1 MSNKLKGKSMSK
13 KWLVVGLLFCGLANV
28 AQAQI
33 PVTDVAGLTQQIQQ
47 VVSWGQQLQQ
57 MKAQIDQQKAT
68 YEAMSGSRG
77 LGNLMNNPTLKNTLP
92 QDWQKVYSAVQQ
104 GGYQGLTSGAKAIR
118 DANRVNDCVDRTTT
132 LQALCQREANKSAQD
147 KAFAQEAYAGAQARL
162 DNIQGL
168 MSQIDA
174 TTDAKSIAELNARM
188 QAEQAMI
195 QNEQTKLQMFRMLA
209 DAERDLIDQQ
219 KRETSMKDLQR
230 PSKARDGSLSPVQ
243 F

>member
-1 MSNKLKGKSMSK
+1 MLKKL
-13 KWLVVGLLFCGLANV
+13 LVVGLAFFGLVDV
-28 AQAQI
+28 ASAQI

-47 VVSWGQQLQQ
+47 VISWGQQLQQ

-77 LGNLMNNPTLKNTLP
+77 LGSLLNNPALKNALP
-92 QDWQKVYSAVQQ
+92 QDWQQVYSAVQK
-104 GGYQGLTSGAKAIR
+104 GGYQGLTSAAKVIR
-118 DANRVNDCVDRTTT
+118 DANRVNDCVDRTNT
-132 LQALCQREANKSAQD
+132 LNALCQREANKAAQD
-147 KAFAQEAYAGAQARL
+147 KAFAQAAYTSAQTRL

-168 MSQIDA
+168 MGQIDA
-174 TTDAKSIAELNARM
+174 TTDAKSIAELGARM

-209 DAERDLIDQQ
+209 DAEKDLIDQQ

-230 PSKARDGSLSPVQ
+230 PSSARDGSLKPVQ